1 MAPGVQV
8 ERPAISQSLLNALVI
23 RVLGQGRGYLS
34 TGWVVLGVW
43 SRGPVT
49 MQELGGSMAGKG

>member
-1 MAPGVQV
+1 MAPGVQA
-8 ERPAISQSLLNALVI
+8 EREACDKSLLRALVI
-23 RVLGQGRGYLS
+23 QVLGQGRGYLS

-43 SRGPVT
+43 GRGPVT